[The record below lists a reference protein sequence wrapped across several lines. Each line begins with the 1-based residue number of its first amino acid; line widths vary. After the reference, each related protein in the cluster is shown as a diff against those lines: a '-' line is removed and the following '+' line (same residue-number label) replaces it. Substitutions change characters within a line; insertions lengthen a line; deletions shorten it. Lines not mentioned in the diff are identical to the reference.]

1 MLPIGDAAR
10 RQADAEDDR
19 WVRQTLAGD
28 APAFG
33 ELVDR
38 YGSRVI
44 AICARVA
51 GDSYED
57 AQDVA
62 QEVFLRA
69 YTNLGTYEPG
79 RSFFAWLYR
88 IAVNLAL
95 NRRKRRP
102 PATVGGDPGALLLGR
117 LGDPDPTGQ
126 PAPHAER
133 VERLA
138 TVARAVAA
146 LPPDYATV
154 VALRYGADL
163 DYSEIAA
170 TLQLPLGTVKAR
182 LHRAKALLRPLL
194 AELEGDVAR

>member
-19 WVRQTLAGD
+19 CVRQTLAGD
-28 APAFG
+28 TQAFAA
-33 ELVDR
+33 LVDR

-57 AQDVA
+57 AQDAA

-69 YTNLGTYEPG
+69 YTNLGKYDVG

-95 NRRKRRP
+95 NRRERRP
-102 PATVGGDPGALLLGR
+102 PPTVGGDPGALLLDR
-117 LGDPDPTGQ
+117 LGDPDPAGQ

-133 VERLA
+133 AERLA
-138 TVARAVAA
+138 TVARAVVA

>member
-1 MLPIGDAAR
+1 MLPTGDAAR
-10 RQADAEDDR
+10 RQADAEDDHA
-19 WVRQTLAGD
+19 VRQTLAGD
-28 APAFG
+28 AQAFG
-33 ELVDR
+33 ALVDR

-62 QEVFLRA
+62 QEAFLRA
-69 YTNLGTYEPG
+69 YTNLGKYELG

-95 NRRKRRP
+95 NRRTRRP
-102 PATVGGDPGALLLGR
+102 PPALGGPAGALLLGR
-117 LGDPDPTGQ
+117 LGDADPTGQ
-126 PAPHAER
+126 PAAQAER
-133 VERLA
+133 VERGA

-154 VALRYGADL
+154 VALRYGAEL